1 MDHGQRVSRYCIRL
15 SLFVN
20 AFVGSIYRVS
30 ILVNMQVVTFSSIT
44 IGQHVSF
51 FVISSQ
57 RQFFFFF
64 YMYRLGQCAGHY
76 FMTSNRW
83 SMCESLL
90 NNSITIGQRV
100 IRSLL
105 YKEPPFVN
113 ARAIIPRVLVVL
125 SSFTIGQR
133 LWLPN
138 SKGSYTISHL
148 FSSDNE

>member
-1 MDHGQRVSRYCIRL
+1 MDYGQRVSRYCIRL
-15 SLFVN
+15 SLFDK

-51 FVISSQ
+51 FLISSQ
-57 RQFFFFF
+57 RQFFF